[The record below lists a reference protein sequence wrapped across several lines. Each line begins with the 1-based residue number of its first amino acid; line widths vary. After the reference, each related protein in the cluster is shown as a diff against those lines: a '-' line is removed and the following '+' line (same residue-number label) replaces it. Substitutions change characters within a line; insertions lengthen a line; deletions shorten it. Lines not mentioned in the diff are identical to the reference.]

1 MVVVAFLLVIFS
13 GLIHALWNLFVKQSV
28 SKITFLW
35 SIHLVGFIVL
45 MPYFLLELPKLQLD
59 GFGIL
64 VLMGSM
70 SFQVLYVFSL
80 ITGYTVG
87 ELSLVYPILRGSA
100 ALLIP
105 IMSILFLGDTLS
117 IAGWIGL
124 LLILIGVF
132 STGNVN
138 LQSGKNVKLSIL
150 IALGGGISIAGYT
163 LSDKVLLGYM
173 SPLIIIQFQNFIYLI
188 ALLWGSFSSKKLKE
202 EWTTNWKI
210 ILLGSLFVP
219 GAYVLFL
226 FALQL
231 AQVSQLAPMREI
243 SIVFGTLL
251 GVLFLKER
259 QGIGKAIA
267 SCVIVVGIIVLGFFG

>member
-1 MVVVAFLLVIFS
+1 MAFMLVIFS
-13 GLIHALWNLFVKQSV
+13 GLIHSLWNLFVKQSV

-35 SIHLVGFIVL
+35 SIHLVSFIL
-45 MPYFLLELPKLQLD
+45 LLPYFLLELPNLQLD

-64 VLMGSM
+64 LLMGSM
-70 SFQVLYVFSL
+70 TFQVFYVFTL
-80 ITGYTVG
+80 ITGYTIG
-87 ELSLVYPILRGSA
+87 ELSLVYPVLRGSA
-100 ALLIP
+100 ALLVP
-105 IMSILFLGDTLS
+105 ITSILFFGDQLS
-117 IAGWIGL
+117 ILGWVGL

-132 STGNVN
+132 SMGNVN
-138 LQSGKNVKLSIL
+138 LQMGKKVKLSIL
-150 IALGGGISIAGYT
+150 IALAGGVSIAGYT
-163 LSDKVLLGYM
+163 LSDKVLLEYM
-173 SPLIIIQFQNFIYLI
+173 SPIMIIQFQNFIYSI
-188 ALLWGSFSSKKLKE
+188 ALLWGSFNSKQLKE

-251 GVLFLKER
+251 GLLFLKER
-259 QGIGKAIA
+259 QGIGKLVA
-267 SCVIVVGIIVLGFFG
+267 SCIIVIGIIVLGLFG